1 MSIETGERPRR
12 TRLGR
17 ADRERAIVDEA
28 TRFFAEVGLG
38 GDMRTLAARLG
49 VTQSL
54 IYKFFDSKEAL
65 IERVYYEVFIGQW
78 NPLWERALADRA
90 VPFET
95 RLRRFYAAYAEE
107 ILNRAWVRLYLFAG
121 LAGLKFN
128 RRYFDFVRERILVRV
143 VREIRCEMGLPPPEE
158 RPIRESEI
166 ELVSGLHAD
175 IFYIGIRKWVYDMP
189 VPDDLGALVATKV
202 DAFLDG
208 APRVIAKMAAETEA

>member
-1 MSIETGERPRR
+1 MSTDTKETPRR

-17 ADRERAIVDEA
+17 AARERAIIGEA
-28 TRFFAEVGLG
+28 TRFFAEIGLG

-65 IERVYYEVFIGQW
+65 IERVYEEVFLSQW
-78 NPLWERALADRA
+78 NPLWEEALEDQG

-107 ILNRAWVRLYLFAG
+107 ILNYAWVRLYLFAG

-128 RRYFDFVRERILVRV
+128 RRYFDFVREHILVRV
-143 VREIRCEMGLPPPEE
+143 VREIRREMGLPSPEE
-158 RPIRESEI
+158 RPIDEGEI

-189 VPDDLGALVATKV
+189 VPDDLGALVASKV
-202 DAFLDG
+202 DAFVHG
-208 APRVIAKMAAETEA
+208 APRVIADRLAGDAG